1 MYTISIFYDRI
12 LNLISFFEDAGD
24 NYYFSV
30 YGLFFCLSVIFSFL
44 INSLFLKFVKTLG
57 MRNQDDAI
65 IRWGTQSK
73 PAVGGFSFYI
83 IFLLSII
90 IYSFFF
96 DNNQVFLSKEF
107 IGILLASM
115 LGFLLGL
122 ADDAYNTRPIL
133 KFSTQVTCALILL
146 VTGTTINLSY
156 IPAINYILT
165 IVWVIG
171 IMNSLNMLDNMDAIT
186 TTVSLSIILSA
197 LAVMI
202 FHNEYDTVYFMIMI
216 GVMAALLS
224 FLYFNWNPSKMYMG
238 DTGSQF
244 LGVFLAA
251 IGIRYLWN
259 ASPPS
264 GDLISERNLLLP
276 IIVFIMPIIDT
287 TTVVINRIRS
297 GKSPFVGG
305 KDHTTHALAYLGLS
319 DRQVAFVFWIL
330 TLISLIIVI
339 VMEKLIIDWSRSFT
353 ILFSSYILC
362 MFGIFFYAARS
373 VRNN

>member
-1 MYTISIFYDRI
+1 MNVSDK
-12 LNLISFFEDAGD
+12 
-24 NYYFSV
+24 YYLAV
-30 YGLFFCLSVIFSFL
+30 YGLFFGLSIVFSFL

-57 MRNQDDAI
+57 MHNKVDTV

-90 IYSFFF
+90 IYSVFF
-96 DNNQVFLSKEF
+96 DSNQVFLSKQF

-115 LGFLLGL
+115 LGFLIGL
-122 ADDAYNTRPIL
+122 ADDAYNTRPFL
-133 KFSTQVTCALILL
+133 KFSTQVTCAIILM

-156 IPAINYILT
+156 LPLLNYFIT
-165 IVWVIG
+165 IIWVVG
-171 IMNSLNMLDNMDAIT
+171 IMNSLNMLDNMDGIT
-186 TTVSLSIILSA
+186 STVSISIILSA
-197 LAVMI
+197 LAVML
-202 FHNEYDTVYFMIMI
+202 FHHEYDSVYFMVLL
-216 GVMAALLS
+216 GVMAALLA
-224 FLYFNWNPSKMYMG
+224 FLYFNWFPSKMYMG

-259 ASPPS
+259 ADPPT
-264 GDLISERNLLLP
+264 GDLISAKNIFLP

-287 TTVVINRIRS
+287 TTVVINRLGR
-297 GKSPFVGG
+297 GQSPFVGG

-319 DRQVAFVFWIL
+319 DRQVALVFWVL
-330 TLISLIIVI
+330 TLISLLLVII
-339 VMEKLIIDWSRSFT
+339 MEKFLGEWNHNYT
-353 ILFSSYILC
+353 LLFSGYFLS

>member
-1 MYTISIFYDRI
+1 MNVSDK
-12 LNLISFFEDAGD
+12 
-24 NYYFSV
+24 YYLAV
-30 YGLFFCLSVIFSFL
+30 YGLFFGLSIIFSFL
-44 INSLFLKFVKTLG
+44 INSLFLKFVRTLG
-57 MRNQDDAI
+57 MHNKVDTV

-90 IYSFFF
+90 IYSVFF
-96 DNNQVFLSKEF
+96 DSNQVFLSKQF

-115 LGFLLGL
+115 LGFLIGL
-122 ADDAYNTRPIL
+122 ADDAYNTRPFL
-133 KFSTQVTCALILL
+133 KFSTQVTCAIILM

-156 IPAINYILT
+156 LPLLNYFIT
-165 IVWVIG
+165 IIWVVG
-171 IMNSLNMLDNMDAIT
+171 IMNSLNMLDNMDGIT
-186 TTVSLSIILSA
+186 STVSISIILSA
-197 LAVMI
+197 LAVML
-202 FHNEYDTVYFMIMI
+202 FHHEYDSVYFMVLL
-216 GVMAALLS
+216 GVMAALLA
-224 FLYFNWNPSKMYMG
+224 FLYFNWFPSKMYMG

-259 ASPPS
+259 ADPPT
-264 GDLISERNLLLP
+264 GDLISAKNLFLP

-287 TTVVINRIRS
+287 TTVVINRLGR
-297 GKSPFVGG
+297 GQSPFVGG

-319 DRQVAFVFWIL
+319 DRQVALVFWVL
-330 TLISLIIVI
+330 TLISLLLVII
-339 VMEKLIIDWSRSFT
+339 MEKFLGDWNHNYT
-353 ILFSSYILC
+353 LLFSGYFLS

>member
-1 MYTISIFYDRI
+1 
-12 LNLISFFEDAGD
+12 
-24 NYYFSV
+24 
-30 YGLFFCLSVIFSFL
+30 
-44 INSLFLKFVKTLG
+44 
-57 MRNQDDAI
+57 MRNKDDTI
-65 IRWGTQSK
+65 IRWGSQSK

-96 DNNQVFLSKEF
+96 DNNQVFLSKQF

-122 ADDAYNTRPIL
+122 ADDAYNTRPFL
-133 KFSTQVTCALILL
+133 KFSTQVTCAIILL

-156 IPAINYILT
+156 IQVINYFLT
-165 IVWVIG
+165 IIWVVG

-202 FHNEYDTVYFMIMI
+202 FHNEYDTVYFMIML

-224 FLYFNWNPSKMYMG
+224 FLYFNWHPSKMYMG

-259 ASPPS
+259 ASPPN
-264 GDLISERNLLLP
+264 GALISERNLLLP

-297 GKSPFVGG
+297 GKSPFIGG
-305 KDHTTHALAYLGLS
+305 KDHTTHALAYLGLT
-319 DRQVAFVFWIL
+319 DRQVALVFWIL
-330 TLISLIIVI
+330 TLVSLIIVM
-339 VMEKLIIDWSRSFT
+339 VMEKFISEWTRHYTL
-353 ILFSSYILC
+353 LFSGYILS

-373 VRNN
+373 VRNK

>member
-1 MYTISIFYDRI
+1 MNVS
-12 LNLISFFEDAGD
+12 D
-24 NYYFSV
+24 NYYLAV
-30 YGLFFCLSVIFSFL
+30 YGLFFGLSILFSFL
-44 INSLFLKFVKTLG
+44 INGLFLKFVKTLG
-57 MRNQDDAI
+57 MRDKDDTI

-90 IYSFFF
+90 IYSVFF
-96 DNNQVFLSKEF
+96 DSNQVFLSKQF

-115 LGFLLGL
+115 LGFLIGL
-122 ADDAYNTRPIL
+122 ADDAYNTRPFL
-133 KFSTQVTCALILL
+133 KFSTQVTCAVILM
-146 VTGTTINLSY
+146 VTGTSINLSY
-156 IPAINYILT
+156 LHILNYFIT
-165 IVWVIG
+165 IIWVVG
-171 IMNSLNMLDNMDAIT
+171 IMNSLNMLDNMDGIT
-186 TTVSLSIILSA
+186 STVSISIILSA

-202 FHNEYDTVYFMIMI
+202 FHHEYGSVYFMILL
-216 GVMAALLS
+216 GVMAALLA
-224 FLYFNWNPSKMYMG
+224 FLYFNWHPSKMYMG

-259 ASPPS
+259 ADPPT
-264 GDLISERNLLLP
+264 GDLISAKNLFLP

-287 TTVVINRIRS
+287 TTVVINRLGR
-297 GKSPFVGG
+297 GQSPFVGG

-319 DRQVAFVFWIL
+319 DSQVTLVFWVL
-330 TLISLIIVI
+330 TLISLILVI
-339 VMEKLIIDWSRSFT
+339 IMEQFLGEWSHNYT
-353 ILFSSYILC
+353 LLFSGYFLS

>member
-1 MYTISIFYDRI
+1 MNVS
-12 LNLISFFEDAGD
+12 D
-24 NYYFSV
+24 NYYLAV
-30 YGLFFCLSVIFSFL
+30 YGLFFGLSILFSFL

-57 MRNQDDAI
+57 MHNKSDTI
-65 IRWGTQSK
+65 IRWSTTSK

-90 IYSFFF
+90 TYSVFF
-96 DNNQVFLSKEF
+96 DSNQVFLSKQF

-115 LGFLLGL
+115 LGFLIGL
-122 ADDAYNTRPIL
+122 ADDAYNTRPFL
-133 KFSTQVTCALILL
+133 KFSTQVTCAVILL
-146 VTGTTINLSY
+146 VTGTSINISY
-156 IPAINYILT
+156 LTTLNYIVT
-165 IVWVIG
+165 IIWVVG
-171 IMNSLNMLDNMDAIT
+171 IMNSLNMLDNMDGIT
-186 TTVSLSIILSA
+186 CTVSISIILSA

-202 FHNEYDTVYFMIMI
+202 FHHEYDSIYFMILL
-216 GVMAALLS
+216 GVMAALLA
-224 FLYFNWNPSKMYMG
+224 FLFFNWYPSKMYMG

-259 ASPPS
+259 ADQPT
-264 GDLISERNLLLP
+264 GDLISAKNIFLP

-287 TTVVINRIRS
+287 TTVVINRLVR
-297 GKSPFVGG
+297 GQSPFVGG

-319 DRQVAFVFWIL
+319 DSQVTMVFWAL
-330 TLISLIIVI
+330 TLISLILVI
-339 VMEKLIIDWSRSFT
+339 IMEQFLNDWTQNYTF
-353 ILFSSYILC
+353 LFSGYFLS